1 MGAPSTSV
9 EPGKSLKRKRMREVN
24 LMQNLECRH
33 QESSAE
39 RFCRQCGAPIN
50 PSTQPSLSSKDPD
63 ELAGNGIG
71 AIFVGDGFF
80 IVGVILS
87 ATQTPV
93 SSLLWLLLLIPAFF
107 FFGKGF
113 SDVLQAQ
120 QIRRRIKQAALNNAS
135 TESLSP
141 ASVVDVL
148 KKTLSGEL
156 ALPSVTERTT
166 RDLN

>member
-1 MGAPSTSV
+1 
-9 EPGKSLKRKRMREVN
+9 
-24 LMQNLECRH
+24 MQSLECRH

-50 PSTQPSLSSKDPD
+50 PSTQHNLSSKDPD
-63 ELAGNGIG
+63 ELAGNGLG

-93 SSLLWLLLLIPAFF
+93 SNLLWLLLLIPAFF

-148 KKTLSGEL
+148 KKTLSGKL

>member
-1 MGAPSTSV
+1 
-9 EPGKSLKRKRMREVN
+9 
-24 LMQNLECRH
+24 MQNLECRH

-39 RFCRQCGAPIN
+39 RFCRQCGALIN
-50 PSTQPSLSSKDPD
+50 PSTRHNLPSKDPD
-63 ELAGNGIG
+63 ELTANGIG
-71 AIFVGDGFF
+71 AVFVGDGFF

-87 ATQTPV
+87 ATQSPV
-93 SSLLWLLLLIPAFF
+93 SSLLWLLLLLPAFF

-113 SDVLQAQ
+113 SDVLQAR
-120 QIRRRIKQAALNNAS
+120 QIRRRMEQTALNDAS

-156 ALPSVTERTT
+156 ALSSVTERTT
-166 RDLN
+166 RDLS

>member
-1 MGAPSTSV
+1 
-9 EPGKSLKRKRMREVN
+9 
-24 LMQNLECRH
+24 MQNLECRH

-50 PSTQPSLSSKDPD
+50 PSTQHNLSSKDPD
-63 ELAGNGIG
+63 ELASNGIG

-93 SSLLWLLLLIPAFF
+93 SNLLWLLLLIPAFF

-141 ASVVDVL
+141 TSVVDVL

>member
-1 MGAPSTSV
+1 MH
-9 EPGKSLKRKRMREVN
+9 
-24 LMQNLECRH
+24 NLESKH
-33 QESSAE
+33 PEPNVE
-39 RFCRQCGAPIN
+39 RFCRQCGAAISS
-50 PSTQPSLSSKDPD
+50 STQNKLSRKDPD
-63 ELAGNGIG
+63 ELTGNGIG
-71 AIFVGDGFF
+71 AVFVGDGFF
-80 IVGVILS
+80 MVGIILS

-120 QIRRRIKQAALNNAS
+120 QIRRRIKQAALNDAS

>member
-1 MGAPSTSV
+1 
-9 EPGKSLKRKRMREVN
+9 
-24 LMQNLECRH
+24 MQNLECRH

-50 PSTQPSLSSKDPD
+50 PSTQHNLSSKDPD

-71 AIFVGDGFF
+71 AVFVGDGFF
-80 IVGVILS
+80 LVAVILS
-87 ATQTPV
+87 ATQSPV

-120 QIRRRIKQAALNNAS
+120 QIRRRIKQAALNDVA
-135 TESLSP
+135 TDSLSP
-141 ASVVDVL
+141 ASVVDTL

>member
-1 MGAPSTSV
+1 
-9 EPGKSLKRKRMREVN
+9 MREVN
-24 LMQNLECRH
+24 LMQSLECRH
-33 QESSAE
+33 PESSAE

-50 PSTQPSLSSKDPD
+50 PSTQHNISSKDPD

-80 IVGVILS
+80 MVGIILS

-120 QIRRRIKQAALNNAS
+120 QIRRRIKQAAPTDAS

-156 ALPSVTERTT
+156 ALTSVTERTT